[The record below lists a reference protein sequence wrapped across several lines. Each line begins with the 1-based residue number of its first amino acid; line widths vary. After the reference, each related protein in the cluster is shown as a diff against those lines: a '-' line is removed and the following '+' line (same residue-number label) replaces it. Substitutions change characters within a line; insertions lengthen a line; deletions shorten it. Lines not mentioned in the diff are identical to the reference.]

1 MKKLLALL
9 FALILGL
16 SLAACGGTEEKP
28 VEGEEAGTT
37 TEGEGTEASTE
48 GITIKVAATPA
59 PHAEILEVA
68 KEILAE
74 DGITLEIVVFT
85 DYVQPNDATESGNVD
100 ANYFQHITY
109 LEKENAERGMSLV
122 SVAPLHYE
130 PFGLYPGKTATIADL
145 PDGAKIAVPS
155 DDTNCARALLLLEA
169 EGLFTLEEGIG
180 MAATKYDIAENPKN
194 IEIVDMEAASLT
206 GALASVE
213 MAVINGNY
221 AIDAGLVVAE
231 DAVAVEASDS
241 DAAELYANVLVVKEG
256 SEDSAGILALIEALQ
271 SDRVREYIE
280 TTYEGAV
287 VPLF

>member
-1 MKKLLALL
+1 MIMKKLLALL

-28 VEGEEAGTT
+28 VEDDAA
-37 TEGEGTEASTE
+37 GTEASAE

-109 LEKENAERGMSLV
+109 LEKENAERGMNLV

-130 PFGLYPGKTATIADL
+130 PFGLYPGKTATIEDL

-155 DDTNCARALLLLEA
+155 DNTNGARALLLLEA

-194 IEIVDMEAASLT
+194 IEIVDMEAASLV
-206 GALASVE
+206 GALASVD

-256 SEDSAGILALIEALQ
+256 NENSAGILALIEALQ